1 MKESVYGWRSDSESG
16 NRVTQNHLKNRQVA
30 GYGAESTTLL
40 MLCMAITRNAMAH
53 AVFEQSHSPPGQ
65 PLAA

>member
-1 MKESVYGWRSDSESG
+1 VYGWRSDSESG

-30 GYGAESTTLL
+30 GYSAESTTLL
-40 MLCMAITRNAMAH
+40 MLCMAITRNAIAH
-53 AVFEQSHSPPGQ
+53 AVFEQSHPPPGQ